1 MKVINYNKRTIN
13 RNPMQY
19 LSSVKKIVI
28 PTPIVIIGIL
38 SLMISGCS
46 QPSDAKIDGVYFAQK
61 HVMEPE
67 NEFFKLFS
75 NLEALIKVHV
85 VSPSQSQALDVEAI
99 LNLNGKTVTIR
110 LAGPDKLPD
119 SIPNGP
125 GVIQHS
131 YENTFTGFIP
141 KEWVQPGLSIE
152 IQAGDKTHLIDS
164 LKVGAPSKI
173 VMTMFD
179 VHYFDYTPGDYP
191 EGWQVELAS
200 KWPTAEMEVRRLPNI
215 VFPEL
220 IIPARTPQGADE
232 IPATRVDSKED
243 YMVKTGYE
251 FDGEQAAAL
260 AWKSALKAAG
270 GINGRFSLYYVNIY
284 GANAGGQA
292 WDFGGVG
299 NGTSQGVL
307 IHELGHAFLL
317 PHWGNDENYPYRGE
331 MYGIPAP
338 DNFKEIHAGPTWAFD
353 LPGKA
358 FIPPTVQENA
368 VKPKRGKPNVVGTY
382 KIDPMQGGG
391 TGDQEEGYIFRH
403 FSDYSL
409 YKAQNYLE
417 QHIVIWDEDLNSY
430 VSWDEQTGAYTKTVT
445 NNCVEYPIERDV
457 DVISVM
463 AATSAV
469 TSQATLVYPPIGS
482 YSSGI
487 IKTFDPSI
495 EEDRLEAKK
504 IFCEEGGCDLSLRVT
519 QGGKVSV
526 YMLSASLDPEDK
538 TLKTQAVNLKA
549 LDGDVTKIEFLS
561 TPDAEVNGLPENPVV
576 IDVWEK

>member
-1 MKVINYNKRTIN
+1 
-13 RNPMQY
+13 MQY
-19 LSSVKKIVI
+19 LSSVKKIIVV
-28 PTPIVIIGIL
+28 TPIVIISIL
-38 SLMISGCS
+38 SLIITGCS

-67 NEFFKLFS
+67 YELFKLFS

-85 VSPSQSQALDVEAI
+85 VSPTQSLAPDVKAN
-99 LNLNGKTVTIR
+99 LKLNGKTFTMP
-110 LAGPDKLPD
+110 LSGPDKLPE
-119 SIPNGP
+119 SIPDGP
-125 GVIQHS
+125 GVIQHR
-131 YENTFTGFIP
+131 YENSFTGFIP

-152 IQAGDKTHLIDS
+152 IQAGDKTHSIDS
-164 LKVGAPSKI
+164 LKIGAPSKI

-191 EGWQVELAS
+191 EGWQIELES
-200 KWPTAEMEVRRLPNI
+200 KWPTAEMEVRRVPNI
-215 VFPEL
+215 IFPEL
-220 IIPARTPQGADE
+220 IIPARKMQGGTV
-232 IPATRVDSKED
+232 IPATRVDSKDD
-243 YMVKTGYE
+243 YKVRTGFD

-260 AWKSALKAAG
+260 DWKSALKAAG

-299 NGTSQGVL
+299 NGTRPGIL

-368 VKPKRGKPNVVGTY
+368 VNLKKGKPNIVGTY

-391 TGDQEEGYIFRH
+391 TGDQEEGYVFRH
-403 FSDYSL
+403 FSDYSMF
-409 YKAQNYLE
+409 KAQNYLE
-417 QHIVIWDEDLNSY
+417 EHIVIWDEGLNSY
-430 VSWDEQTGAYTKTVT
+430 VSWDDQTGAYTKTVT
-445 NNCVEYPIERDV
+445 NNGVEYPIERGV

-469 TSQATLVYPPIGS
+469 SPQATLVYPPIGT

-495 EEDRLEAKK
+495 EEDRNNAKK
-504 IFCEEGGCDLSLRVT
+504 IFCEDGGCDLSIRVT

-526 YMLSASLDPEDK
+526 YMLGASLDPEDAS
-538 TLKTQAVNLKA
+538 LKTQAVNLKA
-549 LDGDVTKIEFLS
+549 SNGEVTKIEFLS